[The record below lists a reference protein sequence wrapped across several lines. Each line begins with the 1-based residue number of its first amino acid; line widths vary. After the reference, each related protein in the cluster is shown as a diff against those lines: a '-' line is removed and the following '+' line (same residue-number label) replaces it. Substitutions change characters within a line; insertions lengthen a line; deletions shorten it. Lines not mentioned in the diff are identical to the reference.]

1 MSKVRK
7 FMTKWQ
13 EVFIWVVA
21 IAFVAGIALW
31 ALAVNYSPGARKA
44 LKRSIQE
51 SLAYITLDGTP
62 VKNEKYWIF
71 PEEVEEYY
79 GNLVAMYGNPQ
90 LDTAV
95 EVPYVKTLI
104 LVDKINK
111 KLLGYYAEVEKVTVD
126 KKKVEEELKKEID
139 EVKKDQNKLQQVKT
153 QYGSLSKY
161 EKVKRQEI
169 IERLTLETA
178 KDRVAAITEEL
189 LKKEYEKK
197 KKDIVEKYTKAEV
210 KYVTFSN
217 KEDFDD
223 FIKLAMEKGFTD
235 AASELKLTPTDYT
248 LKKGT
253 FPEEIEKEI
262 FEATSSLVSIP
273 YQDTYYAFNVLKVEK
288 ADTYEVFKQN
298 SAYSEWYEEFR
309 NQRFAD
315 NFKTWK
321 QKNKVDFEISH
332 PVYKAWYLALITE
345 EDKLVDVY
353 KKFYERFFDEK
364 DEVKPNISYEEKAAF
379 LVLADRILA
388 STSKTLEHVKEDVRN
403 FEKKIVLSIYD
414 QIKGSSRE
422 ILRRM
427 KEYYPSKKDIAFQ
440 YYSKLYDDIKPY
452 LSVGGAYYVMNQ
464 LFEVYQGFGE
474 LSEATDVSI
483 NIRADCL
490 YKLYEMNKLLD
501 DPKTAKSYLEKLK
514 TLKPDYKINF
524 ESAEKELE
532 DMIKNKESAE
542 STPTTSTTNDATV
555 TVENSE
561 STETKS
567 NGQK

>member
-31 ALAVNYSPGARKA
+31 ALAVNYSPASRREV
-44 LKRSIQE
+44 KRTIE
-51 SLAYITLDGTP
+51 EAIGYVTVEGTP
-62 VKNEKYWIF
+62 VKNEKYWVF

-79 GNLVAMYGNPQ
+79 GNLLAMYGNPQ

-104 LVDKINK
+104 LVDKLNK
-111 KLLGYYAEVEKVTVD
+111 KLLSYYAEVEKITAD
-126 KKKVEEELKKEID
+126 KKKVEEELRKEID
-139 EVKKDQNKLQQVKT
+139 EVKKDQNKLQQIKRE
-153 QYGSLSKY
+153 YGSLSKY
-161 EKVKRQEI
+161 EKVKKQEI
-169 IERLTLETA
+169 TEKLILEAA
-178 KDRVAAITEEL
+178 KDKVAAVTEEL
-189 LKKEYEKK
+189 LKKEYQKK
-197 KKDIVEKYTKAEV
+197 KNEIIEKYTKAEV
-210 KYVTFSN
+210 KYVTFSK
-217 KEDFDD
+217 KEELDN

-273 YQDTYYAFNVLKVEK
+273 YQDTYYAFNVIKVEK
-288 ADTYEVFKQN
+288 ADTYDVFKQN
-298 SAYSEWYEEFR
+298 SGYSEWYEEFR

-315 NFKTWK
+315 NFKKWRE
-321 QKNKVDFEISH
+321 KNKVDFEISD

-345 EDKLVDVY
+345 EDKLIDVY

-364 DEVKPNISYEEKAAF
+364 DKVKANIPYEEKAAF

-388 STSKTLEHVKEDVRN
+388 STDTTLEHVKEDVKN
-403 FEKKIVLSIYD
+403 FEKKIVLSIYN

-427 KEYYPSKKDIAFQ
+427 KEYYPAKKDIAFQ

-452 LSVGGAYYVMNQ
+452 LSVGGAFYVMNQ

-474 LSEATDVSI
+474 LAEATDVSI
-483 NIRADCL
+483 DIRADSL

-501 DPKTAKSYLEKLK
+501 DPKTAKGYLQKLK
-514 TLKPDYKINF
+514 ALKPDYKINF
-524 ESAEKELE
+524 ESAEKELDE
-532 DMIKNKESAE
+532 MIKSKETKES
-542 STPTTSTTNDATV
+542 TSTTNGATP
-555 TVENSE
+555 TTETSE
-561 STETKS
+561 STKTES
-567 NGQK
+567 NSQK

>member
-31 ALAVNYSPGARKA
+31 ALAVNYSPASRSGV
-44 LKRSIQE
+44 KRTIE
-51 SLAYITLDGTP
+51 EAIGYVTVEGTP
-62 VKNEKYWIF
+62 VKNEKYWVF

-79 GNLVAMYGNPQ
+79 GNLLAMYGNPQ

-104 LVDKINK
+104 LVDKLNK
-111 KLLGYYAEVEKVTVD
+111 KLLSYYAEVEKITAD
-126 KKKVEEELKKEID
+126 KKKVEEELRKEID
-139 EVKKDQNKLQQVKT
+139 EVKKDQNKLQQIKRE
-153 QYGSLSKY
+153 YGSLSKY
-161 EKVKRQEI
+161 EKVKKQEI
-169 IERLTLETA
+169 TEKLILETA
-178 KDRVAAITEEL
+178 KDKVAAVTEEL
-189 LKKEYEKK
+189 LKKEYQKK
-197 KKDIVEKYTKAEV
+197 KNEIIEKYTKAEV
-210 KYVTFSN
+210 KYVTFSK
-217 KEDFDD
+217 KEELDN

-273 YQDTYYAFNVLKVEK
+273 YQDTYYVFNVIKVEK
-288 ADTYEVFKQN
+288 ADTYDVFKQN
-298 SAYSEWYEEFR
+298 SGYSEWYEEFR

-315 NFKTWK
+315 NFKKWRE
-321 QKNKVDFEISH
+321 KNKVDFEISD

-345 EDKLVDVY
+345 EGKLIDVY

-364 DEVKPNISYEEKAAF
+364 DKVKTNIPYEEKAAF

-388 STSKTLEHVKEDVRN
+388 STDTTLEHVKEDVKN
-403 FEKKIVLSIYD
+403 FEKKIVLSIYN

-427 KEYYPSKKDIAFQ
+427 KEYYPAKKDIAFQ

-452 LSVGGAYYVMNQ
+452 LSVGGAFYVMNQ

-474 LSEATDVSI
+474 LAEATDVSI
-483 NIRADCL
+483 DIRADSL

-501 DPKTAKSYLEKLK
+501 DPKTAKGYLQKLK
-514 TLKPDYKINF
+514 ALKPDYKINF
-524 ESAEKELE
+524 ESAEKELDE
-532 DMIKNKESAE
+532 MIKSKETKES
-542 STPTTSTTNDATV
+542 TSTTNGATP
-555 TVENSE
+555 TTETSE
-561 STETKS
+561 STKTES
-567 NGQK
+567 NAQK